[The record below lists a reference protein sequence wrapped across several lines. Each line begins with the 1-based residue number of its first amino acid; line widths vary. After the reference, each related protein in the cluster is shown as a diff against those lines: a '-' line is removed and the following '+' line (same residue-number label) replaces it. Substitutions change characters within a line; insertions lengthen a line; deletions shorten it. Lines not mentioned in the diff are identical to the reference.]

1 MRRLFLLLLVVL
13 LAAVALAY
21 FVQLDAG
28 YVLVD
33 FHGVS
38 VESSV
43 WIALLCVLA
52 AGILLY
58 VALRVL
64 SAMVDAGARLL
75 GLSLPRGPIAS
86 LGESLRD
93 RRRRRGVGAF
103 IAFFEGRWRNAMRQ
117 LERGAAHADAPI
129 VNYLFAARA
138 SEEMGDLARA
148 DALLDRAAATPG
160 SDAVVAVARA
170 EMHLRAGE
178 NERALEI
185 LDALGPEASQQ
196 PAAARL
202 LVETLQRLENWERL
216 AVLLPDIA
224 RYRLLQETRLQ
235 RLEERVYSALLAAQP
250 AGGGA
255 GGLDLLHTV
264 WRSVPSHARRL
275 PAVMAAYSKVLD
287 ESGAGAEAAVLL
299 ASALRSEAHPLLI
312 RAYGLLDVEDRKKQ
326 LGFAESLLRRAP
338 EDAELL
344 LALGRIS
351 LRNELWGKARD
362 YLESSLARQWR
373 PDTCAE
379 LAGLYERLG
388 ENERSRVLL
397 QRALHA
403 EIGAPAPLI
412 AH

>member
-64 SAMVDAGARLL
+64 STLVDGGARLL

-86 LGESLRD
+86 FGESLRD

-138 SEEMGDLARA
+138 SEEMGDLGRA
-148 DALLDRAAATPG
+148 DALLDRAAATHG

-178 NERALEI
+178 NGRALEI

-216 AVLLPDIA
+216 AVLLPDVA
-224 RYRLLQETRLQ
+224 RYRLLQEAGLQ

-250 AGGGA
+250 AGGA
-255 GGLDLLHTV
+255 GGLDRLHTV

-287 ESGAGAEAAVLL
+287 QAGAGAEAAVLL
-299 ASALRSEAHPLLI
+299 ASALSSEAHPLLI

-326 LGFAESLLRRAP
+326 LGFAESLLRRTP

-379 LAGLYERLG
+379 LAALYERLG

-412 AH
+412 AR

>member
-43 WIALLCVLA
+43 WIALLCVLIGA
-52 AGILLY
+52 IVLY
-58 VALRVL
+58 VLLRVL
-64 SAMVDAGARLL
+64 TALVNAGARLL
-75 GLSLPRGPIAS
+75 GFSPPRGPIAS

-138 SEEMGDLARA
+138 SEEMGDLGRA

-185 LDALGPEASQQ
+185 LDALGPEVSQQ

-202 LVETLQRLENWERL
+202 VVETLQRLENWERL
-216 AVLLPDIA
+216 AALLPEVA
-224 RYRLLQETRLQ
+224 RYRLLQEARLQ

-250 AGGGA
+250 AGGA
-255 GGLDLLHTV
+255 GGLDRLHTV

-287 ESGAGAEAAVLL
+287 EAGAGAEAAVLL

-312 RAYGLLDVEDRKKQ
+312 RAYGLLDLEDRKKQ
-326 LGFAESLLRRAP
+326 LGFAESLLRRTP

-362 YLESSLARQWR
+362 YLESSLGRQWR